1 MSACSRAA
9 SFRNHPQNKPNMRIS
24 VVIPSFNRAHTLH
37 RSLSSVLA
45 QSSAADE
52 IIVVDDGS
60 EDDSAELVSSQF
72 PTVRLIRQ
80 QNKGVSAARNTG
92 ISAAEHDWIALLDSD
107 DEWLPHKLQTIRQ
120 QQSDYA
126 DQVLF
131 HSDEI
136 WIRNGQR
143 VNPMHKHAKYGGW
156 IFDRCL
162 PLCVI
167 SPSAAVIRRDIIEQ
181 LGGFDETLPACEDYD
196 LWLRLCQRYPVYYI
210 DQPLIRKY
218 GGHNDQLSRQY
229 WGMDRFRIRSMH
241 LLLQRNELSR
251 TQQQQTI
258 AMLTRKLQILL
269 QGARKHD
276 NQAVINEYQ
285 PLLEHYQTL
294 C

>member
-1 MSACSRAA
+1 M
-9 SFRNHPQNKPNMRIS
+9 HIS
-24 VVIPSFNRAHTLH
+24 VVIPSFNRAHTL
-37 RSLSSVLA
+37 RRALSSVLT

-60 EDDSAELVSSQF
+60 EDDSAELVRQHF
-72 PTVRLIRQ
+72 PRVRLIRQ
-80 QNKGVSAARNTG
+80 SNKGVSAARNAG
-92 ISAAEHDWIALLDSD
+92 ISAAKHEWIALLDSD
-107 DEWLPHKLQTIRQ
+107 DEWLEDKLQTIRQ
-120 QQSDYA
+120 RYSDHP

-143 VNPMHKHAKYGGW
+143 VNPMHKHAKHGGW

-196 LWLRLCQRYPVYYI
+196 LWLRLCQRYPVCYI

-218 GGHNDQLSRQY
+218 GGHDDQLSRQY

-241 LLLQRNELSR
+241 LLLQRNQLSQ

-258 AMLTRKLQILL
+258 AVLIRKLQILL
-269 QGARKHD
+269 QGAQKHA
-276 NQAVINEYQ
+276 NQAVIEEYQ
-285 PLLEHYQTL
+285 PLLEHYETL
-294 C
+294 TC